1 MDVLEN
7 ERDRDSA
14 RSPLLARFVGGVAA
28 IAVAIAVVPTLIDDL
43 TGSSPPETVP
53 TPAPLGDA
61 APEPTASQPSPLT
74 LREPTQTGAH
84 VLLTGRQLSILD
96 VDAGHIHTLFLPVS
110 YGSARPGGVL
120 RVADSTVVLA
130 ERPAN
135 AGPGLNSEA
144 FVVQDS
150 GVTLSLGTASQIL
163 AATPDA
169 VWLTQANDGGR
180 TIRLV
185 GVDGTERLAAR
196 ALPRNLRLVAPGST
210 STLLL
215 GVPFEEAPD
224 RIVEWDPIRGEVTR
238 VLAEQGHVHDADET
252 RVLWQECDQ
261 CPLQAYDRATA
272 VNATVEALPDGWQLT
287 GRATLSP
294 DGRHWAAMVATSD
307 APDRRSV
314 VIGHLPGTQYADS
327 ISSHLDLPPIG
338 RVGRPRLSWSESG
351 WLFVSTGYSLWAVSP
366 GPHQDFAIDAPD
378 HDSIAAW

>member
-1 MDVLEN
+1 MDVLDN
-7 ERDRDSA
+7 ERDRDST
-14 RSPLLARFVGGVAA
+14 RSPWLGRFVGGVAA
-28 IAVAIAVVPTLIDDL
+28 IAVALAVVPTLIDGL
-43 TGSSPPETVP
+43 TGSGPVQAP
-53 TPAPLGDA
+53 TPSPVA
-61 APEPTASQPSPLT
+61 APASASDLATPLT

-96 VDAGHIHTLFLPVS
+96 VDAGHMHTLFLPS
-110 YGSARPGGVL
+110 AYGSARPGGVL

-130 ERPAN
+130 ERPPS

-163 AATPDA
+163 PATPDA
-169 VWLTQANDGGR
+169 VWLTQANGGGR

-185 GVDGTERLAAR
+185 GVDGAERLAAR
-196 ALPRNLRLVAPGST
+196 PLPRNLRLVAPGST
-210 STLLL
+210 STVLL
-215 GVPFEEAPD
+215 GTPVEEPRD
-224 RIVEWDPIRGEVTR
+224 RIVEWDPVTGEVTR
-238 VLAEQGHVHDADET
+238 VLAEQGHVHDADEA

-261 CPLQAYDRATA
+261 CQLQTYDRITAATTA
-272 VNATVEALPDGWQLT
+272 VEPLPDGWQLT

-307 APDRRSV
+307 EPDRRSV

-327 ISSHLDLPPIG
+327 ISTHLDLPPIG
-338 RVGRPRLSWSESG
+338 RVGRPRLSWSQSG
-351 WLFVSTGYSLWAVSP
+351 WLFVSTGYSLWTVSP
-366 GPHQDFAIDAPD
+366 GPHQAFGLDAPD

>member
-14 RSPLLARFVGGVAA
+14 RSPLLVRFVGGVAA
-28 IAVAIAVVPTLIDDL
+28 IAVAIAVVPTLIDDF
-43 TGSSPPETVP
+43 TGSSPSEALPS
-53 TPAPLGDA
+53 PAPLGAA
-61 APEPTASQPSPLT
+61 APEPMASQPSPLT

-84 VLLTGRQLSILD
+84 VLLTGPQLSILD
-96 VDAGHIHTLFLPVS
+96 VDGGHIHTLFLPLS

-130 ERPAN
+130 ERPAS

-215 GVPFEEAPD
+215 GVPFGEAPD
-224 RIVEWDPIRGEVTR
+224 RIVEWDPIRGDVTR
-238 VLAEQGHVHDADET
+238 VLAEQGRVHDADET

-261 CPLQAYDRATA
+261 CPLQAYDRPPLSTRRSRHFPTA
-272 VNATVEALPDGWQLT
+272 GTSPGGQPSHPMDDT
-287 GRATLSP
+287 GRP
-294 DGRHWAAMVATSD
+294 WWRRAMRPTGA
-307 APDRRSV
+307 RS
-314 VIGHLPGTQYADS
+314 
-327 ISSHLDLPPIG
+327 
-338 RVGRPRLSWSESG
+338 
-351 WLFVSTGYSLWAVSP
+351 
-366 GPHQDFAIDAPD
+366 
-378 HDSIAAW
+378 